1 MNSDIQSIDD
11 YISSFPAG
19 VQTKMQE
26 LRNVIQT
33 TAPEAREKISYR
45 MPTYHLNG
53 NLVHFAAFK
62 NHIGLYPGPSAV
74 VAFAEQL
81 QTYKTSK
88 GAIQFPLGQPLP
100 LDLVRQIVAFRV
112 QENTADS
119 ALSG

>member
-1 MNSDIQSIDD
+1 MNSDLQSIDD

-26 LRNVIQT
+26 LRSVIQA

-74 VAFAEQL
+74 MAFAEQL
-81 QTYKTSK
+81 RTYNTSK
-88 GAIQFPLGQPLP
+88 GAIRFPLGQPLP

-112 QENTADS
+112 QENTAD
-119 ALSG
+119 